1 MKKIKLK
8 LFLFTFFSFLFAFI
22 FTIWL
27 KHPYYQTKTISAETY
42 NLYLWTILWH
52 FSLFPFSILEPW
64 DWIGAINKTSN
75 FLDIFKLSF
84 EKIISVFWN
93 ILFYFLAFCL
103 TFKSEIK
110 KFFNSKN
117 IFGLKNYLDRFWKI
131 IVLII
136 VFLVY
141 VNILLI
147 FLGWILFF

>member
-27 KHPYYQTKTISAETY
+27 KHPYY
-42 NLYLWTILWH
+42 LYLWTILWH

-75 FLDIFKLSF
+75 FLDIFNLSF

-117 IFGLKNYLDRFWKI
+117 IFSLKNYLDRFWKI

-136 VFLVY
+136 IFLVY

-147 FLGWILFF
+147 NCLKNKKY

>member
-75 FLDIFKLSF
+75 FLDIFNLSF
-84 EKIISVFWN
+84 EKNISVFWN

-110 KFFNSKN
+110 KFLNSKN
-117 IFGLKNYLDRFWKI
+117 IFSLKNYLDRFWKI

-136 VFLVY
+136 VFLIY

>member
-27 KHPYYQTKTISAETY
+27 KQPYYQTKTISAETY

-64 DWIGAINKTSN
+64 DWIGAIN
-75 FLDIFKLSF
+75 
-84 EKIISVFWN
+84 

-117 IFGLKNYLDRFWKI
+117 IFSLKNYLDRFWKI

-136 VFLVY
+136 IFLVY

>member
-22 FTIWL
+22 FTIWF

-75 FLDIFKLSF
+75 FLDIFNLSF

-103 TFKSEIK
+103 TFKS
-110 KFFNSKN
+110 
-117 IFGLKNYLDRFWKI
+117 
-131 IVLII
+131 
-136 VFLVY
+136 
-141 VNILLI
+141 
-147 FLGWILFF
+147 

>member
-75 FLDIFKLSF
+75 FLDIFNLSF

-110 KFFNSKN
+110 KFLNSKN
-117 IFGLKNYLDRFWKI
+117 IFSLKNYLDRFWKI

-136 VFLVY
+136 VFLIY